1 MTDLFSLLDN
11 AYSNIGES
19 MSRTDDVHEEALAEA
34 LAKAEELDR
43 LAAELA
49 ALLRGAK

>member
-11 AYSNIGES
+11 AYSNIGEA
-19 MSRTDDVHEEALAEA
+19 MSCTDDVPEEARAEA
-34 LAKAEELDR
+34 LAKAKELDR
-43 LAAELA
+43 LAEELA